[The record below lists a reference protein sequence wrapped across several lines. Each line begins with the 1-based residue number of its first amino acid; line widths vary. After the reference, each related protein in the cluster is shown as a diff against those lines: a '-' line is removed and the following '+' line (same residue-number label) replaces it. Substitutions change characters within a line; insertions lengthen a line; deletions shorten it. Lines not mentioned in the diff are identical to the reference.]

1 MTSEEPQLVDQNP
14 LPAALSKRLTEQL
27 SFLIEVDRLKT
38 VLRQSPLAAAD
49 RREND
54 AEHSWHLAL
63 MVMLLSDYADE
74 RIDIGHTIRLVVIHD
89 LVEIYAGDTPLYD
102 TAGAVDQV
110 EREQAAA
117 DRLFRMLPADQA
129 QWIRALW
136 DEFEAR
142 RTPEARFAKAI
153 DRLEP
158 ILLNWMA
165 KGGTWQWP
173 GVDADVVR
181 ERVSSI
187 KDGSRQL
194 GDAVHSM
201 IEEGVR
207 AGWIRPG
214 AAADGEESGGGTHE

>member
-1 MTSEEPQLVDQNP
+1 VSSDEDLLVQQNP
-14 LPAALSKRLTEQL
+14 LPAALPNRLADQL
-27 SFLIEVDRLKT
+27 AFIIEVDRLKT
-38 VLRQSPLAAAD
+38 VLRASPLAAAE

-63 MVMLLSDYADE
+63 MVMLLSDYSDE
-74 RIDIGHTIRLVVIHD
+74 RIDVGHTMRLVVIHD

-102 TAGAVDQV
+102 TAAAADQQQ
-110 EREQAAA
+110 REEAAA
-117 DRLFRMLPADQA
+117 DRLFRLLPVDQA
-129 QWIRALW
+129 QWVRALW

-165 KGGTWQWP
+165 KGGTWDWP
-173 GVDADVVR
+173 GVTADVVR
-181 ERVSSI
+181 ARTAGI

-194 GDAVHSM
+194 WDAVHSM

-207 AGWIRPG
+207 SGWIRPP
-214 AAADGEESGGGTHE
+214 A